1 VILEATGCDR
11 NRFGNLIVAEAQI
24 IQLKIARPSLRRKTG
39 NPIEKT
45 AQAALTMGP
54 LHLKGAIFTRIDKIA
69 LTLVALGI
77 ACSIVLWSKSPVIN
91 ASPTAQTI
99 SIQEIHALVRH
110 EDLPVQQFE
119 DQSLIYPALAQQTK

>member
-1 VILEATGCDR
+1 MV
-11 NRFGNLIVAEAQI
+11 EAQI
-24 IQLKIARPSLRRKTG
+24 VQLKIARSSLRRKTG

-54 LHLKGAIFTRIDKIA
+54 IQLKGAIFTRNDKIA
-69 LTLVALGI
+69 LPLVALGI
-77 ACSIVLWSKSPVIN
+77 ACCIVLWSKSPAIN

-99 SIQEIHALVRH
+99 SIQEIHALVHH

-119 DQSLIYPALAQQTK
+119 DQSLIYPALAQQTKK